1 MSIKAVPSDLDR
13 LFRPH
18 CIAIV
23 GASVND
29 PTRMGTRTL
38 YDLVSSGWKGQIY
51 PVSTRHQTLYELPVF
66 KSLRDVPQAP
76 DVVLARTPSASMDAL
91 IDDAVSVGAR
101 FLVVLA
107 SGFAESGQDGAR
119 AQQSMLERAACGG
132 LRIVGPQSI
141 GLVNCI
147 DQVPMSLSQIME
159 RLAPRPGRTA
169 LLTQSGAMAISL
181 AVRAQTDLGLD
192 FSYVATFGN
201 SADVSPVEVLRWL
214 ARDPHTDCV
223 GLYLEGLSD
232 GNAFAD
238 AVLACRAAGKS
249 VVILRSGLSKR
260 GAQAVASHT
269 ASMSGD
275 SDAFRAACRQ
285 LGVALCDSS
294 ETFLW
299 ALKAL
304 STTRMNER
312 PAVAFASISGGACAL
327 WADHADRLGLELP
340 PLTPAQR
347 DELAPRLPAFLT
359 PANPMDLGPAVFD
372 ASAFEATLQG
382 LLDLPSFNMLVVYL
396 FTSSPTL
403 MGGLDKVRLLEALAR
418 RATKPIWVI
427 WEAATIEE
435 WAALSASRDLVAFRD
450 LGQAAM
456 ALARLGDCQMRMPLA
471 EGKQEPV
478 AADPGQTDSAQL
490 ATEPLIK
497 AWLRRWDLSVPAGR
511 VCADPSSAKA
521 FALTLPRGV
530 VLKIVAAALP
540 HKSDVGGV
548 LVCRPQGQDVAEGFR
563 ELLARVR
570 THAPTVEP
578 DGVLVEELI
587 DEAGLEL
594 FVTVRRDPVYRLV
607 TVIGR
612 GGTDIEVDPDFVVHV
627 GHLSASQ
634 VPALLGG
641 LRCAALL
648 DGFRGRQPLAREELA
663 RSLVRLQLAL
673 LSTDL
678 VELELNPVKLTATSA
693 WVLDALATQGLSA
706 VDATRYDRSRSG

>member
-232 GNAFAD
+232 GNAIAD
-238 AVLACRAAGKS
+238 AVLACRACS
-249 VVILRSGLSKR
+249 NR
-260 GAQAVASHT
+260 
-269 ASMSGD
+269 
-275 SDAFRAACRQ
+275 
-285 LGVALCDSS
+285 
-294 ETFLW
+294 
-299 ALKAL
+299 
-304 STTRMNER
+304 
-312 PAVAFASISGGACAL
+312 
-327 WADHADRLGLELP
+327 
-340 PLTPAQR
+340 
-347 DELAPRLPAFLT
+347 
-359 PANPMDLGPAVFD
+359 
-372 ASAFEATLQG
+372 
-382 LLDLPSFNMLVVYL
+382 
-396 FTSSPTL
+396 
-403 MGGLDKVRLLEALAR
+403 
-418 RATKPIWVI
+418 
-427 WEAATIEE
+427 
-435 WAALSASRDLVAFRD
+435 
-450 LGQAAM
+450 
-456 ALARLGDCQMRMPLA
+456 
-471 EGKQEPV
+471 
-478 AADPGQTDSAQL
+478 
-490 ATEPLIK
+490 
-497 AWLRRWDLSVPAGR
+497 
-511 VCADPSSAKA
+511 
-521 FALTLPRGV
+521 
-530 VLKIVAAALP
+530 
-540 HKSDVGGV
+540 
-548 LVCRPQGQDVAEGFR
+548 
-563 ELLARVR
+563 
-570 THAPTVEP
+570 
-578 DGVLVEELI
+578 
-587 DEAGLEL
+587 
-594 FVTVRRDPVYRLV
+594 
-607 TVIGR
+607 
-612 GGTDIEVDPDFVVHV
+612 
-627 GHLSASQ
+627 
-634 VPALLGG
+634 
-641 LRCAALL
+641 
-648 DGFRGRQPLAREELA
+648 
-663 RSLVRLQLAL
+663 
-673 LSTDL
+673 
-678 VELELNPVKLTATSA
+678 
-693 WVLDALATQGLSA
+693 
-706 VDATRYDRSRSG
+706 

>member
-1 MSIKAVPSDLDR
+1 MSNKAALSDLDR

-23 GASVND
+23 GASAND

-38 YDLVSSGWKGQIY
+38 HDLVSSGWKGKIY
-51 PVSTRHQTLYELPVF
+51 PVSTRHQELYGLPVF
-66 KSLRDVPQAP
+66 QSLRDVPQAP

-107 SGFAESGQDGAR
+107 SGFAESGQDGVR
-119 AQQSMLERAACGG
+119 AQKSMLERAARGG

-147 DQVPMSLSQIME
+147 DQLPMSLSQIME
-159 RLAPRPGRTA
+159 RLVPRPGRTA

-181 AVRAQTDLGLD
+181 AVRGQTELGLD

-201 SADVSPVEVLRWL
+201 SADVSPIEVLHWL
-214 ARDPHTDCV
+214 AREPHTDCV

-232 GNAFAD
+232 GKAFAA
-238 AVLACRAAGKS
+238 AVQACRQAGKS

-294 ETFLW
+294 ESFLW
-299 ALKAL
+299 TLKAL
-304 STTRMNER
+304 SATRMNER

-327 WADHADRLGLELP
+327 WADHAERLSLELP

-372 ASAFEATLQG
+372 AAAFEATLQG

-403 MGGLDKVRLLEALAR
+403 MGGLGKVRLLEDIAR

-435 WAALSASRDLVAFRD
+435 WAALAVSRDLVAFRD
-450 LGQAAM
+450 LGQAAL
-456 ALARLGDCQMRMPLA
+456 ALARLA
-471 EGKQEPV
+471 ECHVSIPSITGMHGSAV
-478 AADPGQTDSAQL
+478 AESAPTDSAHL
-490 ATEPLIK
+490 TTEPRVK
-497 AWLRRWDLSVPAGR
+497 DWLRKWGLSIPAGM
-511 VCADPSSAKA
+511 VCPDARSAQA
-521 FALTLPRGV
+521 FASTLQRGI

-548 LVCRPQGQDVAEGFR
+548 LVCRAPGQDVAESFR
-563 ELLARVR
+563 DLWARVKAR
-570 THAPTVEP
+570 APTVEP

-587 DEAGLEL
+587 DEPGVEL
-594 FVTVRRDPVYRLV
+594 FVTLRRDPVYGLV

-612 GGTDIEVDPDFVVHV
+612 GGTDIEVDPDYIVHV
-627 GHLSASQ
+627 GPISEWQ
-634 VPALLGG
+634 VPQLLGG
-641 LRCAALL
+641 LRCARMF
-648 DGFRGRQPLAREELA
+648 DSFRGRPALAREELA
-663 RSLVRLQLAL
+663 RSLVQLQQAL

-678 VELELNPVKLTATSA
+678 MELELNPVKLTPTSV
-693 WVLDALATQGLSA
+693 WILDALATGL
-706 VDATRYDRSRSG
+706 AT